1 MPAGHGGRLNQN
13 EGLFPPVP
21 PSPQAQPE
29 QTVARAKTSVRTS
42 EDAELVPQ
50 GHHLENEV
58 SPGVQGHADSRHDGQ
73 EDLNHRVSIWPAAVR
88 TSTIRYGQDYGER
101 QV

>member
-1 MPAGHGGRLNQN
+1 MPAGDGDRLNQN

-21 PSPQAQPE
+21 QSPQTQPE
-29 QTVARAKTSVRTS
+29 QTVARAKTSVKTS

-58 SPGVQGHADSRHDGQ
+58 SPGVQRRAGPRHDGQ
-73 EDLNHRVSIWPAAVR
+73 EDLNHLVSV
-88 TSTIRYGQDYGER
+88 
-101 QV
+101 